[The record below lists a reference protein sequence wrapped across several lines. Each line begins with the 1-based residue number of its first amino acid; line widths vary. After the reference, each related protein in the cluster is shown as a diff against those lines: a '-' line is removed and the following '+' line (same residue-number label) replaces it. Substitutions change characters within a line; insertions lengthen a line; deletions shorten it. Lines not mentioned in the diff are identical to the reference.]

1 MPKRYLNDAR
11 LAKVAAK
18 KAALK
23 KERKE
28 RIAARAARNKD
39 KPGVHCQHPLLDNY
53 TNEERQTF
61 LRECEVEALLTKDTA
76 ISQRGNT
83 KSTHHIY
90 MYDLLQRP
98 MIRSMVNEVLA
109 YCKKRYDARV
119 FDGSLDDMIS
129 FFSEFGINIVQFY
142 DGDREELQER
152 FDTDVRHNQGGFS
165 IFLKRMMVYTMR
177 SESFSCGDCDEPF
190 NGKRYGAEN
199 GEGNHVVDD
208 NAKNESDRRKSFGVS
223 ADNFGRDVCD
233 LLYELMKIDMECVF
247 CHNKFGA
254 ANYKELHPTC
264 EGEYGWLA
272 NCPVRL
278 PFEVEQTTEFRRV
291 RCCIETLSKNP
302 SSLSFE
308 DVYNGFEN
316 STDFFAKD
324 CFYFTKDRWDSA
336 DSSTREV
343 MLHRV
348 VITVQKRMCKECLQC
363 GEQFWNRPGRELVA
377 MDLHHILW
385 DSKLFNPSE
394 GAKKSIVESL
404 GENRKCGPLCR
415 GCHMKIH
422 HKPGENERFLAML
435 GSNGYV
441 IDSVTG
447 EMSRRSPLAM
457 L

>member
-1 MPKRYLNDAR
+1 MGKRERREANRARARAKQANQSNDR
-11 LAKVAAK
+11 
-18 KAALK
+18 
-23 KERKE
+23 EQ
-28 RIAARAARNKD
+28 RIAAHAARNND
-39 KPGVHCQHPLLDNY
+39 KKGVHPKFPLVQNY
-53 TNEERQTF
+53 TNPELQRF
-61 LRECEVEALLTKDTA
+61 LRECEDESLLTKKTA
-76 ISQRGNT
+76 ISQRG
-83 KSTHHIY
+83 KESCQHVY
-90 MYDLLQRP
+90 VYDLIQRP
-98 MIRSMVNEVLA
+98 NIRRMLCCVLA
-109 YCKKRYDARV
+109 CCKQRSDAPV
-119 FDGSLDDMIS
+119 FRSLDDIVT
-129 FFSEFGINIVQFY
+129 FFNSCNIDLLPFF
-142 DGDREELQER
+142 DGDAEELQQR
-152 FDTDVRHNQGGFS
+152 YDTDVRHCLGGHS
-165 IFLKRMMVYTMR
+165 TFLKRMMVYTMR
-177 SESFSCGDCDEPF
+177 SEQFSCGDCDKPF

-199 GEGNHVVDD
+199 AEANHVFDD
-208 NAKNESDRRKSFGVS
+208 TAKEESERRKSFNVS
-223 ADNFGRDVCD
+223 ADNFDCDVCD
-233 LLYELMKIDMECVF
+233 LLFELMKIDEECVY

-254 ANYKELHPTC
+254 ANYKELHPIC
-264 EGEYGWLA
+264 VGQYDWLA

-324 CFYFTKDRWDSA
+324 CFYFTKNQWDSA
-336 DSSTREV
+336 DSETRKQ

-363 GEQFWNRPGRELVA
+363 GEQFWNRPGRELVGE
-377 MDLHHILW
+377 DLHHILW

-404 GENRKCGPLCR
+404 GENRKCGQLCR
-415 GCHMKIH
+415 GCHLKIH
-422 HKPGENERFLAML
+422 HKPGENERFVAML